1 MMTTQDNSKPMYM
14 YINSPGGS
22 VTAGFA
28 MFDTMRYVKADV
40 STINVGL
47 AASMGSLLLAGGS
60 KGKRLALPHS
70 RVMIHQPMGGS
81 TGQAED
87 IRIEAEQILKIKG
100 TLVTMYAQM
109 TGNTRENIIQE
120 LDRDNYM
127 SAQEALEFGIID
139 RIAEP
144 MAAAAKKKTTGE
156 WIDPNKG
163 LG

>member
-1 MMTTQDNSKPMYM
+1 M

>member
-1 MMTTQDNSKPMYM
+1 MASF
-14 YINSPGGS
+14 ILG
-22 VTAGFA
+22 AGE
-28 MFDTMRYVKADV
+28 R
-40 STINVGL
+40 
-47 AASMGSLLLAGGS
+47 
-60 KGKRLALPHS
+60 GKRIALPHS
-70 RVMIHQPMGGS
+70 RGMLHQPMGGTS
-81 TGQAED
+81 GQAED

-144 MAAAAKKKTTGE
+144 MAAPAKKKTTDE